1 MGITT
6 KIHAVC
12 ISEKLTLKFQLS
24 ARNRHNAP
32 EVPKLI
38 ESLNCK
44 TERYLFVGRAYENN
58 KALALALR

>member
-32 EVPKLI
+32 EDPKLI
-38 ESLNCK
+38 ESLIVRPNAIYSWAVLTK
-44 TERYLFVGRAYENN
+44 TT
-58 KALALALR
+58 KH